1 MSSLFGRWAARLDA
15 QEIRGA
21 GARSSESVLAPKCSA
36 SVPVSR
42 DPGGPM
48 KTPSRRNAK
57 RVIAGRHPSLPGL
70 VNFGSAEMEGS
81 GTILNISA
89 SGAAIDDATLTLP
102 VGAKVELFFLQPE
115 TGRKLRAVAE
125 VVRESETG
133 FAVRFLRLERELEKL
148 VLRAAKD
155 GERKNS

>member
-1 MSSLFGRWAARLDA
+1 
-15 QEIRGA
+15 
-21 GARSSESVLAPKCSA
+21 
-36 SVPVSR
+36 
-42 DPGGPM
+42 M

-70 VNFGSAEMEGS
+70 VNFASAEMEGS

-89 SGAAIDDATLTLP
+89 SGAAIDDATLALP

-155 GERKNS
+155 GERNGS